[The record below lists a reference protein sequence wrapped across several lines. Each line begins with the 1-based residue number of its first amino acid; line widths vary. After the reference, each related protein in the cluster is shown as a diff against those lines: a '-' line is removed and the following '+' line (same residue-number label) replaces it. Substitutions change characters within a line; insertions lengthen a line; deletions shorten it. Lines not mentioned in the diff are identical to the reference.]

1 MTKNDESGFGMRD
14 SGFEERRTENGE
26 RRTKNEERRTTPTF
40 RAYIDLARPF
50 TLVAPAL
57 GFISGAATAIGAF
70 PREPWSAHLIV
81 APIIGSVMAAVLNA
95 GNNALNQIYDL
106 DIDRVNKP
114 KRPLPSGRLTIPQVW
129 AFTAVT
135 YVLALALAWLDAP
148 RGQHECFWLVAI
160 AAVCTFIYSMPP
172 LRTKRLGIWAN
183 ITIAVPRGV
192 LLKVAGWSS
201 VKTIAG
207 VEPWYIGAVFGLFLL
222 GATTTKDFADMEG
235 DRRGGCR
242 TLPIQ
247 LGVRRAAWMISPSFV
262 VPFLM
267 IPLGAWMRILTGD
280 FWLLQLL
287 GAVMTLYG
295 VYVCVLM
302 LRRPEDLAVEE
313 NHVSWAHMYRMMFVA
328 QIGFALAY
336 LL

>member
-1 MTKNDESGFGMRD
+1 VTNDQRG
-14 SGFEERRTENGE
+14 
-26 RRTKNEERRTTPTF
+26 KL
-40 RAYIDLARPF
+40 RAYVDLGRPF

-57 GFISGAATAIGAF
+57 GFISGALTAVGAA
-70 PREPWSAHLIV
+70 PREPWSPSLLV
-81 APIIGSVMAAVLNA
+81 APFIGAAMAALLNA

-106 DIDRVNKP
+106 EIDRVNKP
-114 KRPLPSGRLTIPQVW
+114 KRPLPSGRLSIAQVW
-129 AFTAVT
+129 WFTNIT
-135 YVLALALAWLDAP
+135 YALALVLAWLVAP
-148 RGQHECFWLVAI
+148 KGRHECFWLVAV
-160 AAVCTFIYSMPP
+160 AVVCTYLYSVPP
-172 LRTKRLGIWAN
+172 FRTKRLGIWAN
-183 ITIAVPRGV
+183 VTIAIPRGV

-207 VEPWYIGAVFGLFLL
+207 LEPWYIGAIFGLFLL

-242 TLPIQ
+242 TLPIRY
-247 LGVRRAAWMISPSFV
+247 GVRKAAWMISPSFV
-262 VPFLM
+262 IPFIM
-267 IPLGAWMRILTGD
+267 INIGAAAGVLTGS
-280 FWLLQLL
+280 FWLLQIL
-287 GAVMTLYG
+287 GTVMTIYGLY
-295 VYVCVLM
+295 VLYLM

>member
-1 MTKNDESGFGMRD
+1 MN
-14 SGFEERRTENGE
+14 
-26 RRTKNEERRTTPTF
+26 
-40 RAYIDLARPF
+40 RAAYLELARPF

-57 GFISGAATAIGAF
+57 GFVSGALTAVGAA
-70 PREPWSAHLIV
+70 PREPWSSTLLVPA
-81 APIIGSVMAAVLNA
+81 IIGSAMAAVLNA

-114 KRPLPSGRLTIPQVW
+114 KRPIPTGRISITGAWWFSV
-129 AFTAVT
+129 VT
-135 YVLALALAWLDAP
+135 YALALVLAWLVAP
-148 RGQHECFWLVAI
+148 GGRHECFWLVAV
-160 AAVCTFIYSMPP
+160 AVVCTLLYSVPP
-172 LRTKRLGIWAN
+172 FRTKRLGIWAN
-183 ITIAVPRGV
+183 VTIAIPRGM

-207 VEPWYIGAVFGLFLL
+207 IEPWYIGAIFGLFLL

-247 LGVRRAAWMISPSFV
+247 YGVRRAAWMISPSFV

-267 IPLGAWMRILTGD
+267 IPVGAWVGVLTGN

-287 GAVMTLYG
+287 GCVMTAYG
-295 VYVCVLM
+295 LYVCYLM
-302 LRRPEDLAVEE
+302 LRRPEVLAVEE

>member
-1 MTKNDESGFGMRD
+1 MKS
-14 SGFEERRTENGE
+14 
-26 RRTKNEERRTTPTF
+26 
-40 RAYIDLARPF
+40 AYVDLARPF

-57 GFISGAATAIGAF
+57 GFISGAATAVGAW
-70 PREPWSAHLIV
+70 PPQPWSIGLLA
-81 APIIGSVMAAVLNA
+81 APLVGAVMAAVLNA
-95 GNNALNQIYDL
+95 GNNALNQIFDL
-106 DIDRVNKP
+106 EIDRINKP
-114 KRPLPSGRLTIPQVW
+114 QRALPSGRLSIRRAW
-129 AFTAVT
+129 MFTAVA
-135 YVLALALAWLDAP
+135 YALALALAWMVHP
-148 RGQHECFWLVAI
+148 GGRHECFALVAV
-160 AAVCTFIYSMPP
+160 AVLCTFIYSVPP

-183 ITIAVPRGV
+183 VTIAIPRGV

-207 VEPWYIGAVFGLFLL
+207 VEPWYIGTIFGLFLI
-222 GATTTKDFADMEG
+222 GATTTKDFSDMEG

-242 TLPIQ
+242 TLPIRY
-247 LGVRRAAWMISPSFV
+247 GVTRAAWLISPSFV

-267 IPLGAWMRILTGD
+267 IPVGARARVLTGN

-287 GAVMTLYG
+287 GIVMTLYG
-295 VYVCVLM
+295 VYVCYLM

-328 QIGFALAY
+328 QVGFALAY

>member
-1 MTKNDESGFGMRD
+1 MIGDGPAD
-14 SGFEERRTENGE
+14 RRRQGYGGL
-26 RRTKNEERRTTPTF
+26 PT
-40 RAYIDLARPF
+40 RSAKAEAGHRQWKAYVDLARPF

-57 GFISGAATAIGAF
+57 GFISGALTAVGAA
-70 PREPWSAHLIV
+70 PREPWAPALLIP
-81 APIIGSVMAAVLNA
+81 PIIGSLMAAVLNA

-106 DIDRVNKP
+106 EIDRVNKP
-114 KRPLPSGRLTIPQVW
+114 KRPLTSGRLTIAQAW
-129 AFTAVT
+129 AFSVVT
-135 YVLALALAWLDAP
+135 YVLALVLAWLVAP
-148 RGQHECFWLVAI
+148 HAPALSSPKGHECFWLVVI
-160 AAVCTFIYSMPP
+160 AVVCTLLYSVPP
-172 LRTKRLGIWAN
+172 FRTKRLGIWAN
-183 ITIAVPRGV
+183 VTIAIPRGV

-201 VKTIAG
+201 VKAIFG
-207 VEPWYIGAVFGLFLL
+207 VEPWYIGAIFGLFLL

-247 LGVRRAAWMISPSFV
+247 YGVHRAAWMISPSFV
-262 VPFLM
+262 VPFAM
-267 IPLGAWMRILTGD
+267 INVGAWFHILTGN

-287 GAVMTLYG
+287 GAVMTAYG
-295 VYVCVLM
+295 LYVCYLM
-302 LRRPEDLAVEE
+302 LRRPEELAVEE

>member
-1 MTKNDESGFGMRD
+1 MKR
-14 SGFEERRTENGE
+14 
-26 RRTKNEERRTTPTF
+26 
-40 RAYIDLARPF
+40 YVDLARPF

-57 GFISGAATAIGAF
+57 GFLSGAATAYGAA
-70 PREPWSAHLIV
+70 PRGGWHAGLV
-81 APIIGSVMAAVLNA
+81 AAPLIGSAMAALLNA

-114 KRPLPSGRLTIPQVW
+114 KRALPSGRLTIGQAW
-129 AFTAVT
+129 LFTAIS
-135 YVLALALAWLDAP
+135 YALALALAWLVAP
-148 RGQHECFWLVAI
+148 QGRHECFWLVAV
-160 AAVCTFIYSMPP
+160 AGVCTLLYSVPP
-172 LRTKRLGIWAN
+172 FRTKRLGIWAN
-183 ITIAVPRGV
+183 VTIAIPRGV

-201 VKTIAG
+201 VKTVMG
-207 VEPWYIGAVFGLFLL
+207 LEPWYIGAIFGLFLL
-222 GATTTKDFADMEG
+222 GATTTKDFADMDG

-247 LGVRRAAWMISPSFV
+247 YGVRRAAWMISPSFV

-267 IPLGAWMRILTGD
+267 IPLGAWTHVLTGN
-280 FWLLQLL
+280 FWLLQTL
-287 GAVMTLYG
+287 GAVMTAYG
-295 VYVCVLM
+295 VYVCYLM
-302 LRRPEDLAVEE
+302 LRRPDELAVEE

>member
-1 MTKNDESGFGMRD
+1 MTTAAGFGARETR
-14 SGFEERRTENGE
+14 GAW
-26 RRTKNEERRTTPTF
+26 
-40 RAYIDLARPF
+40 RAYVDLARPF

-57 GFISGAATAIGAF
+57 GFVSGALTAVGAA
-70 PREPWSAHLIV
+70 PREPWSPSLLV
-81 APIIGSVMAAVLNA
+81 APLIGSAMAAVLNA

-106 DIDRVNKP
+106 EIDRINKP
-114 KRPLPSGRLTIPQVW
+114 KRPLPSERLTVAQVW
-129 AFTAVT
+129 WFTNVT
-135 YVLALALAWLDAP
+135 YVVALVLAWLVAP
-148 RGQHECFWLVAI
+148 AGRHECFWLVAV
-160 AAVCTFIYSMPP
+160 AVVCTYIYSVPP
-172 LRTKRLGIWAN
+172 MRTKRLGIWAN
-183 ITIAVPRGV
+183 VTIAIPRGV

-207 VEPWYIGAVFGLFLL
+207 LEPWYIGAIFGLFLL
-222 GATTTKDFADMEG
+222 GATTTKDFADMDG

-247 LGVRRAAWMISPSFV
+247 YGVRRAAWMISPSFV

-267 IPLGAWMRILTGD
+267 INAGAAARILTGS
-280 FWLLQLL
+280 FVLLQIL
-287 GAVMTLYG
+287 GALMTAYGLY
-295 VYVCVLM
+295 VLYLM

>member
-1 MTKNDESGFGMRD
+1 MKR
-14 SGFEERRTENGE
+14 
-26 RRTKNEERRTTPTF
+26 
-40 RAYIDLARPF
+40 YVDLARPF

-57 GFISGAATAIGAF
+57 GFLSGAATAYGAA
-70 PREPWSAHLIV
+70 PREGWHAGLV
-81 APIIGSVMAAVLNA
+81 AAPLIGSAMAALLNA

-114 KRPLPSGRLTIPQVW
+114 KRPLPSGRLTIDQAW
-129 AFTAVT
+129 LFTAIT
-135 YVLALALAWLDAP
+135 YALALALAWLVAP
-148 RGQHECFWLVAI
+148 QGRHECFWLVAV
-160 AAVCTFIYSMPP
+160 AGVCTLLYSVPP
-172 LRTKRLGIWAN
+172 FRTKRLGIWAN
-183 ITIAVPRGV
+183 VTIAIPRGV

-201 VKTIAG
+201 VKTVMG
-207 VEPWYIGAVFGLFLL
+207 LEPWYIGAIFGLFLL
-222 GATTTKDFADMEG
+222 GATTTKDFADMDG

-247 LGVRRAAWMISPSFV
+247 YGVRRAAWMISPSFV

-267 IPLGAWMRILTGD
+267 IPLGAWTHVLTGN
-280 FWLLQLL
+280 FWLLQML
-287 GAVMTLYG
+287 GAVMTAYG
-295 VYVCVLM
+295 VYVCYLM
-302 LRRPEDLAVEE
+302 LRRPDELAVEE

>member
-1 MTKNDESGFGMRD
+1 VTNDQRG
-14 SGFEERRTENGE
+14 
-26 RRTKNEERRTTPTF
+26 KL
-40 RAYIDLARPF
+40 RAYVDLGRPF

-57 GFISGAATAIGAF
+57 GFISGALTAVGAA
-70 PREPWSAHLIV
+70 PREPWSPLLLV
-81 APIIGSVMAAVLNA
+81 APFIGAAMAALLNA

-106 DIDRVNKP
+106 EIDRVNKP
-114 KRPLPSGRLTIPQVW
+114 KRPLPSGRLSIAQVW
-129 AFTAVT
+129 WFTNIT
-135 YVLALALAWLDAP
+135 YALALVMAWLVAP
-148 RGQHECFWLVAI
+148 KGRHECFWLVAV
-160 AAVCTFIYSMPP
+160 AVVCTYLYSVPP
-172 LRTKRLGIWAN
+172 FRTKRLGIWAN
-183 ITIAVPRGV
+183 VTIAIPRGV

-207 VEPWYIGAVFGLFLL
+207 LEPWYIGAIFGLFLL

-242 TLPIQ
+242 TLPIRY
-247 LGVRRAAWMISPSFV
+247 GVRKAAWMISPSFV
-262 VPFLM
+262 IPFIM
-267 IPLGAWMRILTGD
+267 INIGAAAGVLTGS
-280 FWLLQLL
+280 FWLLQIL
-287 GAVMTLYG
+287 GTVMTIYGLY
-295 VYVCVLM
+295 VLYLM

>member
-1 MTKNDESGFGMRD
+1 MTTQDRGSL
-14 SGFEERRTENGE
+14 
-26 RRTKNEERRTTPTF
+26 
-40 RAYIDLARPF
+40 RAYVDLARPF

-57 GFISGAATAIGAF
+57 GFISGALTAVGAA
-70 PREPWSAHLIV
+70 PREDLSAALLV
-81 APIIGSVMAAVLNA
+81 PPLIGSAMAALLNA

-106 DIDRVNKP
+106 EIDQVNKP
-114 KRPLPSGRLTIPQVW
+114 KRPLTSGRLTVAQAW
-129 AFTAVT
+129 WFTNAT
-135 YVLALALAWLDAP
+135 YALSLVLAWLVAP
-148 RGQHECFWLVAI
+148 DGRHECFWLVAI
-160 AAVCTFIYSMPP
+160 AVVFTYIYSVPP

-183 ITIAVPRGV
+183 VTIAIPRGV

-201 VKTIAG
+201 VKTVAG
-207 VEPWYIGAVFGLFLL
+207 VEPWYIGAIFGLFLL

-242 TLPIQ
+242 TLPIAY
-247 LGVRRAAWMISPSFV
+247 GVRRAAWMISPSFV
-262 VPFLM
+262 VPWLM
-267 IPLGAWMRILTGD
+267 ISFGASRHVLTGNV
-280 FWLLQLL
+280 LLLHAL
-287 GAVMTLYG
+287 GVVMTVYGLY
-295 VYVCVLM
+295 VLYLM